1 MLKDFAQNSKHI
13 QSVDSDVESKRFKMS
28 VARLNVPLD
37 HLVSDH
43 EITEACLKTNA
54 KLLIVRYPTTR
65 ARLGQQLV
73 IRTDRVVF
81 QADALVYFYKYLNL
95 DNQEKFMVGPWV
107 FRFGEASDRS
117 RIEALSK
124 IIFEDYPNHYRAN
137 SWLRMEDIRDGYVE
151 WAQVGLSD
159 PKKLTIII
167 EDNNSKQIG
176 FALISFDGD
185 TAEIELN
192 GIHPD
197 AQGRGAYGS
206 LLSWLSSYLA
216 TRGVKKLS
224 ISTQIQNE
232 RVIRAWIR
240 AGFNLEFSF
249 NTVHLMQRS

>member
-1 MLKDFAQNSKHI
+1 MFSDFAHDSKPI
-13 QSVDSDVESKRFKMS
+13 QLVDSKVESKRFKMT
-28 VARLNVPLD
+28 VARLNVPIG
-37 HLVSDH
+37 HLASDH
-43 EITEACLKTNA
+43 EITEACLNTTA

-73 IRTDRVVF
+73 VNTGRIVF
-81 QADALVYFYKYLNL
+81 QADALVYFYKNLNL
-95 DNQEKFMVGPWV
+95 DIQEKPIVGPWV
-107 FRFGEASDRS
+107 FRYGGALDRS
-117 RIEALSK
+117 QIEGLSE

-159 PKKLTIII
+159 PEKFTIIV
-167 EDNNSKQIG
+167 EDKDAKQIG

-192 GIHPD
+192 GIHPQ

-206 LLSWLSSYLA
+206 LLSWLSNHLA
-216 TRGVKKLS
+216 TRGVKKLC

-240 AGFNLEFSF
+240 AGFNLEFSL
-249 NTVHLMQRS
+249 NTVHLMQRN